1 MDIPTFFPQALRPG
15 DTIGIIAPAGP
26 VHEREAVEPAL
37 ALLKDWGFR
46 VRFDDRIFDS
56 FRYLAGQDSARAE
69 ELMRFFEDP
78 SIRGVIALR
87 GGFGCARIIR
97 LLDEHRLRHNCKLF
111 MGFSDLTTL
120 HMYFRRRFGWVTIHG
135 PMATTLSRDALTP
148 EAERH
153 MLSLWT
159 DPQYRPTLSF
169 AQLESWVP
177 GSAEGR
183 LVGGCLSILVASLGT
198 SYEFRSEGKILFLE
212 DRGEAPYRID
222 RMITQLRS
230 AGKFD
235 DIAGILLG
243 RFADCEPDEDGYS
256 SEDVLRDLVNDLG
269 VPVLANFPGGHG
281 IDNWALPLGLP
292 IRMDADQKRIQFLES
307 AVLPG

>member
-37 ALLKDWGFR
+37 ALLNDWGFR

-135 PMATTLSRDALTP
+135 PMATTMSRHTLSP

-153 MLSLWT
+153 LLSLWT
-159 DPQYRPTLSF
+159 DPKYLPTLRF
-169 AQLESWVP
+169 AQLESWAE

-183 LVGGCLSILVASLGT
+183 LVGGCLSILAASLGT
-198 SYEFRSEGKILFLE
+198 SYEFKSEGKILFLE
-212 DRGEAPYRID
+212 DLGEAPYRID
-222 RMITQLRS
+222 RMITQLRL
-230 AGKFD
+230 AGKLD
-235 DIAGILLG
+235 EVAGILLG
-243 RFADCEPDEDGYS
+243 RFTDCEPEEGGYS
-256 SEDVLRDLVNDLG
+256 SSDVLRDLLGTIG

-281 IDNWALPLGLP
+281 IENWALPLG
-292 IRMDADQKRIQFLES
+292 IRVRMDADQKLIQFLES
-307 AVLPG
+307 AVITS